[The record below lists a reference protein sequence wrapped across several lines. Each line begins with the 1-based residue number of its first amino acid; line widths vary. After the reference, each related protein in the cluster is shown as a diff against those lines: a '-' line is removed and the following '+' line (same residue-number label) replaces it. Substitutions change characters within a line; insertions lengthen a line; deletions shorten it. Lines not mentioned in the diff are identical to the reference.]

1 MKLLRWI
8 NNQAF
13 STGSYSGSTGLSAK
27 SAFCFIGHPVCLA
40 RGHAYLPALCRAICL
55 TGSLFVLIF
64 SPVHASGPG
73 SGAANFLKIP
83 VGAMET
89 SLGGAFTAV
98 ADNANAVYYNPAG
111 LGFLQNPGITFSQN
125 NFIEGMSQQWL
136 AAAYPYKSGAFGLG
150 VNYLSV
156 SAFDAYDNNDIPTG
170 SVSAYDM
177 AVYLSWGGRLPLDND
192 ILRAVSYGA
201 SAKYI
206 SGKLDA
212 ESGTGYGLDLGL
224 MAATAVKHLRFGINI
239 ENAASTRIIF
249 IETGVRPP
257 LTYKSGVM
265 YELRTSAIS
274 AARFTLD
281 YVFLA
286 GRPGY
291 IAAGMEHS
299 LYDIFAVRIGQSSLG
314 DISNGLTL
322 GLGFDLSKYIGKNIS
337 VDYSYGATYAFGDIH
352 KLGVTY
358 KFGRPVADRA
368 YGPKKETIKKAPP
381 AITGALKKPDT
392 GVPEDE
398 Q

>member
-13 STGSYSGSTGLSAK
+13 SNGSCSGSTGISAK
-27 SAFCFIGHPVCLA
+27 SALCFAGHLVCLA
-40 RGHAYLPALCRAICL
+40 RGHVYLPALCRASCL
-55 TGSLFVLIF
+55 TGSLVVLIF
-64 SPVHASGPG
+64 NTVHASGPG
-73 SGAANFLKIP
+73 TGAANFLKIP

-111 LGFLQNPGITFSQN
+111 LGFLQNSEISFSQN

-136 AAAYPYKSGAFGLG
+136 AAAYPYKSGAFGFG

-156 SAFDAYDNNDIPTG
+156 SAFDAYDNNDTPTG

-177 AVYLSWGGRLPLDND
+177 AVYLSWGGRLPLDNN
-192 ILRAVSYGA
+192 ILRTVSYGA
-201 SAKYI
+201 GAKYI
-206 SGKLDA
+206 SGKLDTD
-212 ESGTGYGLDLGL
+212 SGTGYGLDLGL
-224 MAATAVKHLRFGINI
+224 IAATAIKHLRFGVNI
-239 ENAASTRIIF
+239 ANAASTRIKF
-249 IETGVRPP
+249 IKTGGKLP
-257 LTYKSGVM
+257 LTCKGGAM

-281 YVFLA
+281 YIFLSD
-286 GRPGY
+286 RIGY
-291 IAAGMEHS
+291 IAVGMEHS
-299 LYDIFAVRIGQSSLG
+299 LYDIFAVRIGNSSYS
-314 DISNGLTL
+314 DISNGLNL
-322 GLGFDLSKYIGKNIS
+322 GLGFNLSKYVGRNIS

-358 KFGRPVADRA
+358 KFGSPVSDRRT
-368 YGPKKETIKKAPP
+368 GLKETIKKTQP
-381 AITGALKKPDT
+381 AITAALIEPDA